1 MKNQN
6 FYMRV
11 ISLLLVILAVLF
23 YNSSMKAQANEKEI
37 AALTDKVDT
46 LQEQQNELLSA
57 LETSYVN
64 RMQNQAASAGSGSS
78 DTDTAGDDKTT
89 DTSDGNVSDADAE
102 DTATADS
109 DNVYKDGTYTGE
121 AEGYGGTIQVEVTL
135 TGDEITSINVVS
147 APGEDSA
154 YLSQAE
160 SVIDSILSAQ
170 STDVDTVSGA
180 TFSSTGILNAVDAAL
195 GKEVRLMRAGI
206 QLAFFIAAPSLFS
219 TAFAGI
225 KSIFLAIAAGQP
237 VEWNSFLTVMAVLLI
252 FTCFFGRHFCGYAC
266 AFGSFGDAVYEGFSW
281 IRMKCFHKKKKP
293 ALSEKMVHGLQ
304 KVKYIVLALI
314 LLSCLTDVYGKLTG
328 TSPWDVFS
336 MLTAGRL
343 PNSKYLVGIVLLV
356 LIIVGMCT
364 QERFFC
370 QFLCP
375 MGAVFALMPILPGA
389 LFRRNR
395 EKCPPKCGLCKKRC
409 PAHLDIDGD
418 TGRSGECLCCH
429 ACAAACPRKNIHI
442 GTIEEK

>member
-1 MKNQN
+1 
-6 FYMRV
+6 MRV
-11 ISLLLVILAVLF
+11 ISLLLVILADIF

-64 RMQNQAASAGSGSS
+64 RMQNQAASVGSGSS
-78 DTDTAGDDKTT
+78 DADTAGDDKTT

-102 DTATADS
+102 DTATTDS

-195 GKEVRLMRAGI
+195 GKAENSCKKRQREVRLMRAGI
-206 QLAFFIAAPSLFS
+206 QLAIFYCRPVSVFYSLCRYQ
-219 TAFAGI
+219 I
-225 KSIFLAIAAGQP
+225 
-237 VEWNSFLTVMAVLLI
+237 
-252 FTCFFGRHFCGYAC
+252 
-266 AFGSFGDAVYEGFSW
+266 D
-281 IRMKCFHKKKKP
+281 
-293 ALSEKMVHGLQ
+293 
-304 KVKYIVLALI
+304 
-314 LLSCLTDVYGKLTG
+314 LSCHCGR
-328 TSPWDVFS
+328 S
-336 MLTAGRL
+336 AGGVEFL
-343 PNSKYLVGIVLLV
+343 SDCNGSASDLYL
-356 LIIVGMCT
+356 
-364 QERFFC
+364 
-370 QFLCP
+370 
-375 MGAVFALMPILPGA
+375 
-389 LFRRNR
+389 LFRKTFLRICVCIR
-395 EKCPPKCGLCKKRC
+395 IFRRC
-409 PAHLDIDGD
+409 RI
-418 TGRSGECLCCH
+418 
-429 ACAAACPRKNIHI
+429 
-442 GTIEEK
+442 

>member
-1 MKNQN
+1 MKNLN

-64 RMQNQAASAGSGSS
+64 RMQNQAASAESGSS
-78 DTDTAGDDKTT
+78 DADAAGDDKTT
-89 DTSDGNVSDADAE
+89 DTSDADAE

-195 GKEVRLMRAGI
+195 GKAE
-206 QLAFFIAAPSLFS
+206 
-219 TAFAGI
+219 
-225 KSIFLAIAAGQP
+225 
-237 VEWNSFLTVMAVLLI
+237 NS
-252 FTCFFGRHFCGYAC
+252 
-266 AFGSFGDAVYEGFSW
+266 
-281 IRMKCFHKKKKP
+281 
-293 ALSEKMVHGLQ
+293 
-304 KVKYIVLALI
+304 
-314 LLSCLTDVYGKLTG
+314 
-328 TSPWDVFS
+328 
-336 MLTAGRL
+336 
-343 PNSKYLVGIVLLV
+343 
-356 LIIVGMCT
+356 
-364 QERFFC
+364 
-370 QFLCP
+370 
-375 MGAVFALMPILPGA
+375 
-389 LFRRNR
+389 
-395 EKCPPKCGLCKKRC
+395 
-409 PAHLDIDGD
+409 
-418 TGRSGECLCCH
+418 
-429 ACAAACPRKNIHI
+429 
-442 GTIEEK
+442 

>member
-11 ISLLLVILAVLF
+11 ISLLLVVLAVLF

-37 AALTDKVDT
+37 ETLTDKVDT

-78 DTDTAGDDKTT
+78 DADAAGDDKTT

-170 STDVDTVSGA
+170 GTDVDTVSGA

-195 GKEVRLMRAGI
+195 GERRKTHEKKTAGGKADACGNTAGI
-206 QLAFFIAAPSLFS
+206 FYCRPVSVFHSLCRNQ
-219 TAFAGI
+219 I
-225 KSIFLAIAAGQP
+225 
-237 VEWNSFLTVMAVLLI
+237 
-252 FTCFFGRHFCGYAC
+252 
-266 AFGSFGDAVYEGFSW
+266 D
-281 IRMKCFHKKKKP
+281 
-293 ALSEKMVHGLQ
+293 
-304 KVKYIVLALI
+304 
-314 LLSCLTDVYGKLTG
+314 LSCHCGR
-328 TSPWDVFS
+328 S
-336 MLTAGRL
+336 AGGVEFL
-343 PNSKYLVGIVLLV
+343 SDCNGSASDLYL
-356 LIIVGMCT
+356 
-364 QERFFC
+364 
-370 QFLCP
+370 
-375 MGAVFALMPILPGA
+375 
-389 LFRRNR
+389 LFRKTFLRICVYIR
-395 EKCPPKCGLCKKRC
+395 IFRRC
-409 PAHLDIDGD
+409 RI
-418 TGRSGECLCCH
+418 
-429 ACAAACPRKNIHI
+429 
-442 GTIEEK
+442 

>member
-1 MKNQN
+1 MKKRQ
-6 FYMRV
+6 R
-11 ISLLLVILAVLF
+11 
-23 YNSSMKAQANEKEI
+23 
-37 AALTDKVDT
+37 
-46 LQEQQNELLSA
+46 
-57 LETSYVN
+57 
-64 RMQNQAASAGSGSS
+64 
-78 DTDTAGDDKTT
+78 
-89 DTSDGNVSDADAE
+89 
-102 DTATADS
+102 
-109 DNVYKDGTYTGE
+109 
-121 AEGYGGTIQVEVTL
+121 
-135 TGDEITSINVVS
+135 
-147 APGEDSA
+147 
-154 YLSQAE
+154 
-160 SVIDSILSAQ
+160 
-170 STDVDTVSGA
+170 
-180 TFSSTGILNAVDAAL
+180 
-195 GKEVRLMRAGI
+195 EVRLMRAGI

-237 VEWNSFLTVMAVLLI
+237 VEWNSFLTVTAVLLI

-266 AFGSFGDAVYEGFSW
+266 AFGSFGDAVYEGFFW

-314 LLSCLTDVYGKLTG
+314 LLSCLTGVYGKLTG

-336 MLTAGRL
+336 MLTARRL
-343 PNSKYLVGIVLLV
+343 PNSKYLVGIVFLV

-395 EKCPPKCGLCKKRC
+395 EKCGLCKKRC